1 MKHKLI
7 LLASSMM
14 LLGGAHARTSA
25 RIDFIPDAERA
36 YRSSL
41 GIPRTTAP
49 DGAYGIEGHGTSFA
63 VYCKRGRAMGAK
75 ELATWVLND
84 PTYRK
89 GFPVYLLCCHTGKGR
104 NPIARQL
111 AQLLGVEVYA
121 PTEKLWPLADGKY
134 IVAGGDKK
142 ADLGKLGQMR
152 KFSPS
157 VD

>member
-1 MKHKLI
+1 MKKTLI
-7 LLASSMM
+7 LLL
-14 LLGGAHARTSA
+14 LLGGWAQARTSA
-25 RIDFIPDAERA
+25 RIDFIPTAERA
-36 YRSSL
+36 YRASL
-41 GIPRTTAP
+41 GIPRATAP

-63 VYCKRGRAMGAK
+63 VYCKQGRAMGAA
-75 ELATWVLND
+75 ELAAWVLKD
-84 PTYRK
+84 PAYRK
-89 GFPVYLLCCHTGKGR
+89 GRPVYLLCCHTGKGR

-111 AQLLGVEVYA
+111 ARILGVEVYA

-157 VD
+157 V